1 MYGAEGG
8 RGHKKEETLSA
19 GMHQGFDQNRAVD
32 EAAKL
37 IGVSPR
43 YIQEAKAIAK
53 EAPEKIKEIQEGCRV
68 SRPPYAADRD
78 FDI

>member
-19 GMHQGFDQNRAVD
+19 GMRQALDQNRAAD

-53 EAPEKIKEIQEGCRV
+53 EAPTYSRNRLVAVFCRQ
-68 SRPPYAADRD
+68 R
-78 FDI
+78 